1 MEKRWGRQY
10 PSSFAVVDVAEES
23 GSRTP
28 LSEAVVYH
36 LHSCVSGLLQ
46 RDLAASTFPPLRDLL
61 VLKLTA
67 MAWLDRE
74 ANRPEQYHSDNT
86 AHRRQ
91 RDANHDRFVL
101 TIFHPF
107 GRVLHGKLTSGTRYS
122 NPLLS
127 PNGEL
132 VIAFSKSDPVVWP
145 IKSPT
150 TILTEALQTENFVLE
165 IHPEKPQ
172 Q

>member
-1 MEKRWGRQY
+1 
-10 PSSFAVVDVAEES
+10 
-23 GSRTP
+23 
-28 LSEAVVYH
+28 
-36 LHSCVSGLLQ
+36 
-46 RDLAASTFPPLRDLL
+46 
-61 VLKLTA
+61 

-91 RDANHDRFVL
+91 RNANHDRFAL
-101 TIFHPF
+101 TIFHSS
-107 GRVLHGKLTSGTRYS
+107 GCVLLGKLTYGTRYS

-132 VIAFSKSDPVVWP
+132 VIAFSECDPVVRP

-165 IHPEKPQ
+165 IHLEKPQ

>member
-1 MEKRWGRQY
+1 MPLWTSLRK
-10 PSSFAVVDVAEES
+10 F

-28 LSEAVVYH
+28 LAEAVVYH
-36 LHSCVSGLLQ
+36 LHSCVSGFLQ
-46 RDLAASTFPPLRDLL
+46 RDLAASTFPPLRDFL
-61 VLKLTA
+61 VLKPTA
-67 MAWLDRE
+67 MTWLDRE
-74 ANRPEQYHSDNT
+74 ANRAEQYHSDNT

-91 RDANHDRFVL
+91 RNANHDRFVL
-101 TIFHPF
+101 TIFHSF
-107 GRVLHGKLTSGTRYS
+107 GCVLLGKLTSDTRYS

-132 VIAFSKSDPVVWP
+132 VIAFSECDPVVRP

-150 TILTEALQTENFVLE
+150 TILTEALQIENFVLE
-165 IHPEKPQ
+165 IHLEKPQ